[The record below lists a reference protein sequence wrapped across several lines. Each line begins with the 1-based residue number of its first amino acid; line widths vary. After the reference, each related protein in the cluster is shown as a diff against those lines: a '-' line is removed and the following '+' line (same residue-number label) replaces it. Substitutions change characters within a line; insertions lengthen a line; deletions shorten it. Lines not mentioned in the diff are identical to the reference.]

1 MGMRE
6 DIMAVKKDLEEV
18 KNESFASE
26 ILRDYKKTNKRQF
39 IITIIILVM
48 WFLTIGYLVYLLNDI
63 GTIETSQTIEDIDSI
78 DNSNIINNGD
88 LYGEDKTNN

>member
-6 DIMAVKKDLEEV
+6 DIMAVRKDLEEV

-26 ILRDYKKTNKRQF
+26 ILSDYKKANKRQF
-39 IITIIILVM
+39 VTILVILGM
-48 WFLTIGYLVYLLNDI
+48 FTALLSYTIYLLNDI
-63 GTIETSQTIEDIDSI
+63 GTIETTQTIEDIDSI

>member
-26 ILRDYKKTNKRQF
+26 ILRDYKKTNKRIF
-39 IITIIILVM
+39 AIWIITFIAFVGL
-48 WFLTIGYLVYLLNDI
+48 LCYTIYLLNDI
-63 GTIETSQTIEDIDSI
+63 GTIETTTQEVNNIDSI
-78 DNSNIINNGD
+78 GGSVINGD
-88 LYGEDKTNN
+88 NYGEDKAN

>member
-26 ILRDYKKTNKRQF
+26 ILSDYKKANKRQF
-39 IITIIILVM
+39 VIILVILGM
-48 WFLTIGYLVYLLNDI
+48 FTALLSYTIYLLNDI
-63 GTIETSQTIEDIDSI
+63 GTIETTQTIEDIDSI

>member
-26 ILRDYKKTNKRQF
+26 ILRDYKKTNKRMF
-39 IITIIILVM
+39 AIWIITFIAFAGL
-48 WFLTIGYLVYLLNDI
+48 LCYTIYLLNDI
-63 GTIETSQTIEDIDSI
+63 GTIEDTNTIDIQDVENI
-78 DNSNIINNGD
+78 DNSHIKIGD
-88 LYGEDKTNN
+88 EIWEKSN

>member
-26 ILRDYKKTNKRQF
+26 ILRDYKKTNKRIF
-39 IITIIILVM
+39 AIWIITFIAFAGL
-48 WFLTIGYLVYLLNDI
+48 LCYTIYLLNDI
-63 GTIETSQTIEDIDSI
+63 GTIETTTQEVNNIDSI
-78 DNSNIINNGD
+78 GGSVINGD
-88 LYGEDKTNN
+88 NYGEDKTN

>member
-1 MGMRE
+1 ME
-6 DIMAVKKDLEEV
+6 NK
-18 KNESFASE
+18 ESFASE
-26 ILRDYKKTNKRQF
+26 ILRDYKKTNKRMF
-39 IITIIILVM
+39 AIWIITFIAFAGL
-48 WFLTIGYLVYLLNDI
+48 LCYTIYLLNDI